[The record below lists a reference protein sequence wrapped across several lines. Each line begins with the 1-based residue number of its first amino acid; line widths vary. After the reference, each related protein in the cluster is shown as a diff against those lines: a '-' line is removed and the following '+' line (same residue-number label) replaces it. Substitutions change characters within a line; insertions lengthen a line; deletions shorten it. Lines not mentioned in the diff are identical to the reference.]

1 MIETA
6 FANRKVLITGGAGF
20 IGSNLAARLVGLGAR
35 VTVLDNLLPGCGGNL
50 FNLEPIQ
57 DRIHIKIMDL
67 RDDRGLL
74 PLVEGQDYLFNLA
87 GRSSHMDSMRDP
99 YGDLDANCR
108 AHLAILE
115 ACRIGNPDLRIVFA
129 STRQLYGKPDSL
141 PVSEQHALRP
151 IDINGI
157 HKLAGEWYHT
167 LYHELYGI
175 HSCTLRLTNTY
186 GPRMRVKDARQ
197 TFLGLW
203 IRLVTQNK
211 PFEVWGGEQLRD
223 FTYVDDAVDAFL
235 LAAACDAAKGQIY
248 NLGGDSVV
256 SLKDLAETL
265 ITHHKGGN
273 YTICAFPDD
282 RKAID
287 IGDYYSDFGAIHRDL
302 GWTPKVGLVDGL
314 MQTMDYFRQHL
325 QQYE

>member
-6 FANRKVLITGGAGF
+6 FANRNVLITGGAGF

-57 DRIHIKIMDL
+57 DRIRIKIMDL
-67 RDDRGLL
+67 RDDRGLE

-141 PVSEQHALRP
+141 PVSEQHSLRP

-235 LAAACDAAKGQIY
+235 IAAACDAAKGQIY

-256 SLKDLAETL
+256 CLKDLAETL
-265 ITHHKGGN
+265 ITHNRGGN
-273 YTICAFPDD
+273 YTICAYPDD

-287 IGDYYSDFGAIHRDL
+287 IGDYYSDFSAIHRDL

-325 QQYE
+325 KHYE

>member
-57 DRIHIKIMDL
+57 DRIRIKTMDL
-67 RDDRGLL
+67 RHDRGLQ

-167 LYHELYGI
+167 LYHEIYGI

>member
-6 FANRKVLITGGAGF
+6 FANRNVLITGGAGF

-57 DRIHIKIMDL
+57 DRIRIKIMDL
-67 RDDRGLL
+67 RDDRGLE

-141 PVSEQHALRP
+141 PVSEQHSLRP

-235 LAAACDAAKGQIY
+235 IAAACDAAKGQIY
-248 NLGGDSVV
+248 NLGGDSVI

-265 ITHHKGGN
+265 ITHNRGGN
-273 YTICAFPDD
+273 YKICAYPDD

-287 IGDYYSDFGAIHRDL
+287 IGDYYSDFSAIHRDL

-325 QQYE
+325 QHYE

>member
-6 FANRKVLITGGAGF
+6 FANRNVLITGGAGF

-57 DRIHIKIMDL
+57 DRIRIKTMDL
-67 RDDRGLL
+67 RHDCGLQ

-108 AHLAILE
+108 AHLSILE

>member
-6 FANRKVLITGGAGF
+6 FANRNVLITGGAGF

-57 DRIHIKIMDL
+57 DRIRIKIMDL
-67 RDDRGLL
+67 RDDRGLQ

-248 NLGGDSVV
+248 NLGGDSVI

-265 ITHHKGGN
+265 ITQNKGGN
-273 YTICAFPDD
+273 YTICAYPNDH
-282 RKAID
+282 KAID
-287 IGDYYSDFGAIHRDL
+287 IGDYYSNFGAIHRDL

>member
-6 FANRKVLITGGAGF
+6 FANRNVLITGGAGF
-20 IGSNLAARLVGLGAR
+20 IGSNLALRLIALGAR
-35 VTVLDNLLPGCGGNL
+35 VTVLDSLLPGCGGNL

-57 DRIHIKIMDL
+57 DRIRLKTMDL

-87 GRSSHMDSMRDP
+87 GRSSHIDSMRDP

-115 ACRIGNPDLRIVFA
+115 TCRIGNPDIRIVFA
-129 STRQLYGKPDSL
+129 STRQIYGKPDSL
-141 PVSEQHALRP
+141 PVDEQHALRP

-223 FTYVDDAVDAFL
+223 FTYVDDAVEAFL

-265 ITHHKGGN
+265 IANNQGGDYTVCN
-273 YTICAFPDD
+273 YPDD

-287 IGDYYSDFGAIHRDL
+287 IGDYYSDFGAIHRAL
-302 GWTPKVGLVDGL
+302 GWTPKVGLNQGL
-314 MQTMDYFRQHL
+314 SQTMDYFRQHL
-325 QQYE
+325 QHYE

>member
-50 FNLEPIQ
+50 FNLKPIQ
-57 DRIHIKIMDL
+57 DRIRIKIMDL

-248 NLGGDSVV
+248 NLGGDSVI

-273 YTICAFPDD
+273 YTISAYPDD

-325 QQYE
+325 QHYE

>member
-20 IGSNLAARLVGLGAR
+20 IGSNLAARLVDLGAR

-57 DRIHIKIMDL
+57 GRIRFEITDL

-141 PVSEQHALRP
+141 PVDEQHALRP

-223 FTYVDDAVDAFL
+223 FTYVDDAVEAFL

-265 ITHHKGGN
+265 IANNQGGDYTVCN
-273 YTICAFPDD
+273 YPDD

-302 GWTPKVGLVDGL
+302 GWKPNVSLVEGLT
-314 MQTMDYFRQHL
+314 QTMDYIRQHL
-325 QQYE
+325 QHYE

>member
-108 AHLAILE
+108 AHLSILE

-282 RKAID
+282 RKAIE

-302 GWTPKVGLVDGL
+302 GWTPKVSLVDGL

>member
-57 DRIHIKIMDL
+57 DRIRIKTMDL
-67 RDDRGLL
+67 RHDRGLQ

>member
-57 DRIHIKIMDL
+57 DRIRIKIMDL
-67 RDDRGLL
+67 RDDRGLQ

-167 LYHELYGI
+167 LYHEIYGI